1 MSHKY
6 YVSEQI
12 RKREIQMNLSMNE
25 NLEKDIHIRVSN
37 DLLEHIETISKTYK
51 MNKSTFTRRVLTKFV
66 TEFLENQKV
75 S

>member
-1 MSHKY
+1 
-6 YVSEQI
+6 
-12 RKREIQMNLSMNE
+12 MNLSMNE

-66 TEFLENQKV
+66 TEFLENQN
-75 S
+75 SRNHSRY

>member
-1 MSHKY
+1 
-6 YVSEQI
+6 
-12 RKREIQMNLSMNE
+12 MNLSMNE

>member
-1 MSHKY
+1 
-6 YVSEQI
+6 
-12 RKREIQMNLSMNE
+12 MNLSMND

-66 TEFLENQKV
+66 TEFLENHK
-75 S
+75 

>member
-12 RKREIQMNLSMNE
+12 RKREIQMNLLVNE

-37 DLLEHIETISKTYK
+37 DLLEHIESISKRYQ
-51 MNKSTFTRRVLTKFV
+51 MNKSTFTRKVLTKFV
-66 TEFLENQKV
+66 TEFLENHR
-75 S
+75 

>member
-1 MSHKY
+1 MY
-6 YVSEQI
+6 QNTLE
-12 RKREIQMNLSMNE
+12 KREIQMNLSMNE

-66 TEFLENQKV
+66 TEFLESHK
-75 S
+75 

>member
-1 MSHKY
+1 
-6 YVSEQI
+6 
-12 RKREIQMNLSMNE
+12 MNLSMNQ

-66 TEFLENQKV
+66 TEFLENHKQ

>member
-1 MSHKY
+1 MS
-6 YVSEQI
+6 
-12 RKREIQMNLSMNE
+12 LLMNE

-66 TEFLENQKV
+66 TEFLEKHKQ